1 MSKAYQCYDPVSRH
15 LFHSLDVTFFED
27 IPFYGTHSPLQVSD
41 SSPSIEDTSLLPRPV
56 PIFDF
61 MVSESLLHQ
70 PRLLI
75 LPCKCILIAL
85 GLLWHQV
92 QVCPLLLWFL
102 HSLHPPHVILLVFT
116 KPLPG
121 LVGFAVL
128 IILSLNISLILV
140 FQILITLSL
149 GQWTLSLFLGQCLR
163 LFRIPSGL
171 LPCKTR
177 WMHYKLIR
185 HGSFF
190 PCLLVRKQW
199 GVNGSLL

>member
-1 MSKAYQCYDPVSRH
+1 MGNSYDPISRH
-15 LFHSLDVTFFED
+15 LYHSLDVTFFED
-27 IPFYGTHSPLQVSD
+27 TLFYGTHSPLQVSD
-41 SSPSIEDTSLLPRPV
+41 SSPSTEDTSPLVVQFPFLTLWFP
-56 PIFDF
+56 
-61 MVSESLLHQ
+61 SLLLHQ

-92 QVCPLLLWFL
+92 QVCSLLLWFL
-102 HSLHPPHVILLVFT
+102 HSLHPPHVILLVFA
-116 KPLPG
+116 KPFPG

-128 IILSLNISLILV
+128 ITLSPSISLILV
-140 FQILITLSL
+140 FQILITPLL
-149 GQWTLSLFLGQCLR
+149 GRWILSLFLGQCLR
-163 LFRIPSGL
+163 LFRILSGL
-171 LPCKTR
+171 LPCKQR

-185 HGSFF
+185 HESLF